1 MKEWR
6 EKRSLNGRHASQR
19 YNETH
24 TKAVLERKK
33 QKRKEKKPAD
43 GTDEVG
49 ELVQKNALSRYT
61 LLQIVKIAHVT
72 L

>member
-1 MKEWR
+1 MKR
-6 EKRSLNGRHASQR
+6 TPKPFLN
-19 YNETH
+19 
-24 TKAVLERKK
+24 VKK

-49 ELVQKNALSRYT
+49 ELVQKNALYRYT